1 MDDKSLIW
9 HMYVDNRTQAQLH
22 EAHRMNGTGLI
33 GSGATVII
41 GFMSQD
47 GKFNRAD
54 APLCLIL
61 IVIGI
66 FGYFFCLKAY
76 ERMRLH
82 LNRCSAFL
90 KLLDD
95 MDDEHDIVSIK
106 NEADKKTEKEHPF
119 SSKLKLRIFWQGIH
133 VLITLAGML
142 ILIDISL
149 YG

>member
-33 GSGATVII
+33 GSGATLII

-47 GKFNRAD
+47 GKFDRAD
-54 APLCLIL
+54 APLCVIL
-61 IVIGI
+61 IVVGI
-66 FGYFFCLKAY
+66 FGYFFCVKAY

-90 KLLDD
+90 QMLDD
-95 MDDEHDIVSIK
+95 MDQTYDIMAIK
-106 NEADKKTEKEHPF
+106 NESDRKTSREYPF
-119 SSKLKLRIFWQGIH
+119 ASKLKLRIFWQGMH
-133 VLITLAGML
+133 VLIALSGAS
-142 ILIDISL
+142 ILIDIYL
-149 YG
+149 FG